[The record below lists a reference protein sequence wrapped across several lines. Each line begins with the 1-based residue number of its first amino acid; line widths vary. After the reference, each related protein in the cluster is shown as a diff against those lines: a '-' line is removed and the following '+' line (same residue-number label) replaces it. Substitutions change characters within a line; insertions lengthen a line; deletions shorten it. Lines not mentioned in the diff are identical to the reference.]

1 MAPRGREGR
10 RQLTAPAARA
20 RLRLPLLLGCGVAL
34 GVLSAQGADLPG
46 ALRALP
52 DLGTPWLVLAFV
64 AGRGARDVRRAGLT
78 AIAAV
83 EAGLVT
89 YYVWQATLGA
99 GGSMLSDYGAPV
111 WLVGGALL
119 GGILGGAGWL
129 GEHSE
134 SSTTRVLA
142 WGLLAGVPIAEIPHA
157 RASGV
162 DYRDLV
168 VAGLV
173 ATSLVLVAWATARGR
188 VSPSVL
194 VPVATGLG
202 LLGYGVHEALLAFR

>member
-10 RQLTAPAARA
+10 RPLT
-20 RLRLPLLLGCGVAL
+20 RLAVLLGCGVAL
-34 GVLSAQGADLPG
+34 GVLSAQGSDLPG

-64 AGRGARDVRRAGLT
+64 AGRGARDVRRGALV
-78 AIAAV
+78 AVAAV

-89 YYVWQATLGA
+89 YYLWQATLGA
-99 GGSMLSDYGAPV
+99 GGSMLADYGAPV

-119 GGILGGAGWL
+119 AGILGAAGWL
-129 GEHSE
+129 GERSE
-134 SSTTRVLA
+134 SATTRVLA

-157 RASGV
+157 RASGIA
-162 DYRDLV
+162 YRDLV

-173 ATSLVLVAWATARGR
+173 ATSLLLVAWATARGR

-202 LLGYGVHEALLAFR
+202 LLGYGVHEALLSFR

>member
-1 MAPRGREGR
+1 M
-10 RQLTAPAARA
+10 
-20 RLRLPLLLGCGVAL
+20 AL
-34 GVLSAQGADLPG
+34 GVLSAQGSDLPG

-64 AGRGARDVRRAGLT
+64 AGRGAHDVRRAALI
-78 AIAAV
+78 AVAAV

-89 YYVWQATLGA
+89 YYLWQATLGA
-99 GGSMLSDYGAPV
+99 GGSMLADYGAPV
-111 WLVGGALL
+111 WLIGGALL
-119 GGILGGAGWL
+119 AGVFGAAGWL
-129 GEHSE
+129 GERSE

-162 DYRDLV
+162 DYRNLV

-173 ATSLVLVAWATARGR
+173 ATALVLIAWATARGR

-194 VPVATGLG
+194 VPVATALG